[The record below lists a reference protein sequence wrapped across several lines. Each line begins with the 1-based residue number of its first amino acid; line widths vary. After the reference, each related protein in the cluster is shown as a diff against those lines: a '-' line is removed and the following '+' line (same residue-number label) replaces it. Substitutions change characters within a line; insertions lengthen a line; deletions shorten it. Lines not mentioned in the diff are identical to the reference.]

1 LGGSVSAIAE
11 IVGTSRR
18 QSAGRAV
25 VAATVGNMLEWY
37 DFTIYA
43 AFAVPISKNFFPADS
58 EVISLLLGFA
68 TFGLGFIARPFG
80 AVFLGGYADRRGR
93 RDALSLT
100 ILLMALGTG
109 IIALCPGYD
118 RIGIAA
124 PIVILLARLIQG
136 FSAGGEIGGAVST
149 LVEHAPPA
157 RRGFYA
163 SFQQMSQGGST
174 MLSGLV
180 AMTIALSLPAEA
192 IAAWGWRLA
201 FAVGLLIAPVG
212 LYIRRELEDAPLFKA
227 SSQATELPIR
237 VVLRDHWRAILTGML
252 IVMLWTVAQYIA
264 NYFPT
269 FAVREL
275 KTSLS
280 QSYLGPLVVG
290 TVLLFCPLVG
300 VLADR
305 YGRKRV
311 MIAGALGLLVIPY
324 PAFFYLIASPTA
336 GHLVAT
342 QIAVAVFMLIYTAPA
357 SAVLAELFPT
367 PVRATGISL
376 TYSLG
381 VAVFG
386 GFTPAIITAL
396 IGWTAQPVAVA
407 FYLMGA
413 AIISLATVLT
423 LKDRT
428 GEVLS

>member
-1 LGGSVSAIAE
+1 MSATLEVA
-11 IVGTSRR
+11 VGNPR
-18 QSAGRAV
+18 QSVGRAV

-43 AFAVPISKNFFPADS
+43 AFAIPISKSFFPADN
-58 EVISLLLGFA
+58 EVVSLLLSFV
-68 TFGLGFIARPFG
+68 TFGLGFVARPFG
-80 AVFLGGYADRRGR
+80 AAFLGGYADRKGR
-93 RDALSLT
+93 RNALSLT

-118 RIGIAA
+118 RIGLAA
-124 PIVILLARLIQG
+124 PIIILGARLIQG

-157 RRGFYA
+157 RRGLYA
-163 SFQQMSQGGST
+163 SFQQLSQGGST

-180 AMTIALSLPAEA
+180 AMTIALTLPPADV
-192 IAAWGWRLA
+192 AAWGWRLA
-201 FAVGLLIAPVG
+201 FGVGLLIAPVG
-212 LYIRRELEDAPLFKA
+212 LYIRRELEDAPIFTDKA
-227 SSQATELPIR
+227 ADHPAEMPIR
-237 VVLRDHWRAILTGML
+237 LVLRDHWRAVLAGML
-252 IVMLWTVAQYIA
+252 VVMLWTVAQYIA

-269 FAVREL
+269 FATREL
-275 KTSLS
+275 KVSLS

-300 VLADR
+300 ALADR
-305 YGRKRV
+305 FRRKRV
-311 MIAGALGLLVIPY
+311 MIVGALGLLVVAY
-324 PAFFYLIASPTA
+324 PAFAYLIASPCTDR
-336 GHLVAT
+336 LVAT
-342 QIAVAVFMLIYTAPA
+342 QITVAFFMLIYTAPA

-381 VAVFG
+381 VAIFG

-396 IGWTAQPVAVA
+396 IGWTGQPVAVA

-413 AIISLATVLT
+413 AFVSLIAVLLLT
-423 LKDRT
+423 DHT

>member
-1 LGGSVSAIAE
+1 VSAIAE
-11 IVGTSRR
+11 TATTKPG
-18 QSAGRAV
+18 QSIGSAV
-25 VAATVGNMLEWY
+25 FAATVGNMLEWY

-43 AFAVPISKNFFPADS
+43 AFAVPISKCFFPTDS
-58 EVISLLLGFA
+58 EVVSLLLGFG

-80 AVFLGGYADRRGR
+80 AAFLGGYADRRGR

-109 IIALCPGYD
+109 IIALCPGYN

-124 PIVILLARLIQG
+124 PVIIVLARLIQG

-157 RRGFYA
+157 RRGLYA

-180 AMTIALSLPAEA
+180 AMTIALLLPADA

-201 FAVGLLIAPVG
+201 FVVGLLIAPVG

-227 SSQATELPIR
+227 SNPAREMPIR
-237 VVLRDHWRAILTGML
+237 VVLRDHWRTVLTGML
-252 IVMLWTVAQYIA
+252 VVMLWTVSQYIA

-275 KTSLS
+275 KITLS

-300 VLADR
+300 ILADR
-305 YGRKRV
+305 YQRKRV
-311 MIAGALGLLVIPY
+311 MIAGALGLLVVAY
-324 PAFFYLIASPTA
+324 PAFSYLIAAPTA
-336 GHLVAT
+336 EHLVTT

-396 IGWTAQPVAVA
+396 ISWTAQPVSVA
-407 FYLMGA
+407 LYLMGA
-413 AIISLATVLT
+413 ALVSLATVLT
-423 LKDRT
+423 LTDHT
-428 GEVLS
+428 GEALS

>member
-1 LGGSVSAIAE
+1 MSATLEVA
-11 IVGTSRR
+11 VGNPR
-18 QSAGRAV
+18 QSVGRAV

-43 AFAVPISKNFFPADS
+43 AFAIPISKSFFPADN
-58 EVISLLLGFA
+58 EVVSLLLSFV
-68 TFGLGFIARPFG
+68 TFGLGFVARPFG
-80 AVFLGGYADRRGR
+80 AAFLGGYADRKGR
-93 RDALSLT
+93 RNALSLT

-118 RIGIAA
+118 RIGLAA
-124 PIVILLARLIQG
+124 PIIILGARLIQG

-157 RRGFYA
+157 RRGLYA
-163 SFQQMSQGGST
+163 SFQQLSQGGST

-180 AMTIALSLPAEA
+180 AMTIALTLPPADV
-192 IAAWGWRLA
+192 AAWGWRLA
-201 FAVGLLIAPVG
+201 FGVGLLIAPVG
-212 LYIRRELEDAPLFKA
+212 LYIRRELEDAPIFTDKA
-227 SSQATELPIR
+227 ADHPAEMPIR
-237 VVLRDHWRAILTGML
+237 LVLRDHWRAVLAGML
-252 IVMLWTVAQYIA
+252 VVMLWTVAQYIA

-269 FAVREL
+269 FATREL
-275 KTSLS
+275 KVSLS

-300 VLADR
+300 ALADR
-305 YGRKRV
+305 FRRKHV
-311 MIAGALGLLVIPY
+311 MIVGALGLLVVAY
-324 PAFFYLIASPTA
+324 PAFTYLIAAPSTDR
-336 GHLVAT
+336 LVAT
-342 QIAVAVFMLIYTAPA
+342 QITVAFFMLIYTAPA

-381 VAVFG
+381 VAIFG

-396 IGWTAQPVAVA
+396 IGWTGQPVAVA

-413 AIISLATVLT
+413 AFVSLIAVLLLT
-423 LKDRT
+423 DHT

>member
-1 LGGSVSAIAE
+1 VSAIAE
-11 IVGTSRR
+11 IAATNPR
-18 QSAGRAV
+18 QSVGRAV
-25 VAATVGNMLEWY
+25 FAATVGNMLEWY

-43 AFAVPISKNFFPADS
+43 AFAVPISRSFFPTDS
-58 EVISLLLGFA
+58 EVVSLLLGFA
-68 TFGLGFIARPFG
+68 TFGLGFVARPFG
-80 AVFLGGYADRRGR
+80 AAFLGGYADRRGR
-93 RDALSLT
+93 RYALSLT

-124 PIVILLARLIQG
+124 PIVIVLARLIQG

-157 RRGFYA
+157 RRGLYA

-180 AMTIALSLPAEA
+180 AMTIALLLPPDA
-192 IAAWGWRLA
+192 ILAWGWRLA
-201 FAVGLLIAPVG
+201 FVVGLLIAPVG

-227 SSQATELPIR
+227 SNHGSEMPILL
-237 VVLRDHWRAILTGML
+237 VLRDHWRTVLTGML
-252 IVMLWTVAQYIA
+252 VVMLWTVSQYIA

-275 KTSLS
+275 KVPLS

-290 TVLLFCPLVG
+290 AVLLFCPLVG
-300 VLADR
+300 ILADR
-305 YGRKRV
+305 YQRKRV
-311 MIAGALGLLVIPY
+311 MIVGALGLLVVAY
-324 PAFFYLIASPTA
+324 PAFSYLIAAPTA
-336 GHLVAT
+336 EHLVAT

-396 IGWTAQPVAVA
+396 ISWTAQPISVAL
-407 FYLMGA
+407 YLMGA
-413 AIISLATVLT
+413 ALISLATVLT
-423 LKDRT
+423 LTDHT
-428 GEVLS
+428 GETLS

>member
-1 LGGSVSAIAE
+1 VSAIAE
-11 IVGTSRR
+11 MAATNPR
-18 QSAGRAV
+18 QSVGRAV
-25 VAATVGNMLEWY
+25 FAATVGNMLEWY

-43 AFAVPISKNFFPADS
+43 AFAVPISRSFFPTDS
-58 EVISLLLGFA
+58 EVVSLLLGFA
-68 TFGLGFIARPFG
+68 TFGLGFVARPFG
-80 AVFLGGYADRRGR
+80 AAVLGGYADRRGR
-93 RDALSLT
+93 RYALSLT

-118 RIGIAA
+118 RIGIVA
-124 PIVILLARLIQG
+124 PIVIVLARLIQG

-157 RRGFYA
+157 RRGLYA

-180 AMTIALSLPAEA
+180 AMTIALLLPPDA
-192 IAAWGWRLA
+192 ILAWGWRLA
-201 FAVGLLIAPVG
+201 FVVGLLIAPVG

-227 SSQATELPIR
+227 SNHGSEMPILL
-237 VVLRDHWRAILTGML
+237 VLRDHWRTVLTGML
-252 IVMLWTVAQYIA
+252 VVMLWTVSQYIA

-275 KTSLS
+275 KVPLS

-290 TVLLFCPLVG
+290 AVLLFCPLVG
-300 VLADR
+300 ILADR
-305 YGRKRV
+305 YQRKRV
-311 MIAGALGLLVIPY
+311 MIVGALGLLVVAY
-324 PAFFYLIASPTA
+324 PAFSYLIAAPTA
-336 GHLVAT
+336 EHLVAT

-396 IGWTAQPVAVA
+396 ISWTAQPISVAL
-407 FYLMGA
+407 YLMGA
-413 AIISLATVLT
+413 ALVSLATVLT
-423 LKDRT
+423 LTDHT
-428 GEVLS
+428 GEALS

>member
-1 LGGSVSAIAE
+1 MSAIAE
-11 IVGTSRR
+11 SITTNPR

-58 EVISLLLGFA
+58 EVVSLLLGFA

-80 AVFLGGYADRRGR
+80 AAFLGGYADRRGR

-227 SSQATELPIR
+227 SSHATELPIR
-237 VVLRDHWRAILTGML
+237 VVLRDRWRAILTGML

-275 KTSLS
+275 KVSLS

-290 TVLLFCPLVG
+290 AVLLFCPLVG
-300 VLADR
+300 VLADQ

-311 MIAGALGLLVIPY
+311 MIAGAVGLLVVAY
-324 PAFFYLIASPTA
+324 PAFSYLIASPTA

-413 AIISLATVLT
+413 AIISLATILT

>member
-1 LGGSVSAIAE
+1 MSAIAE
-11 IVGTSRR
+11 TITTNPR

-25 VAATVGNMLEWY
+25 IAATVGNMLEWY

-43 AFAVPISKNFFPADS
+43 AFAVPISKSFFPAHS
-58 EVISLLLGFA
+58 EVVSLLLGFV
-68 TFGLGFIARPFG
+68 TFGLGFVARPFG
-80 AVFLGGYADRRGR
+80 AAFLGGYADRRGR
-93 RDALSLT
+93 REALSLT
-100 ILLMALGTG
+100 ILLMAFGTG

-124 PIVILLARLIQG
+124 PLIILLARLIQG

-149 LVEHAPPA
+149 LVEHAPPE
-157 RRGFYA
+157 RRGLFA

-174 MLSGLV
+174 LLSGLV
-180 AMTIALSLPAEA
+180 AMTIALALPAEA
-192 IAAWGWRLA
+192 VAEWGWRLA
-201 FAVGLLIAPVG
+201 FIVGLLIAPVG
-212 LYIRRELEDAPLFKA
+212 LYIRRELEDAPLFKEKI
-227 SSQATELPIR
+227 SREHGVPIGA
-237 VVLRDHWRAILTGML
+237 VLRDHWRAVVTGML

-275 KTSLS
+275 KVSLS
-280 QSYLGPLVVG
+280 QSYLGPLTVG
-290 TVLLFCPLVG
+290 AVLLFCPLVG
-300 VLADR
+300 ILSDR
-305 YGRKRV
+305 YRRKRV
-311 MIAGALGLLVIPY
+311 MMVGALGLLVVAY
-324 PAFFYLIASPTA
+324 PAFSFLIAAPSTER
-336 GHLVAT
+336 LITT

-367 PVRATGISL
+367 PVRATGIAL

-396 IGWTAQPVAVA
+396 IGWTGQPVSVA
-407 FYLMGA
+407 LYLMA
-413 AIISLATVLT
+413 AACISLITVLT
-423 LKDRT
+423 LQDHT

>member
-1 LGGSVSAIAE
+1 VSAIAE
-11 IVGTSRR
+11 PAISNPR
-18 QSAGRAV
+18 QSVGRAV
-25 VAATVGNMLEWY
+25 VAATIGNMLEWY

-43 AFAVPISKNFFPADS
+43 AFAVPISRSFFPADS
-58 EVISLLLGFA
+58 EVVSLLLGLV
-68 TFGLGFIARPFG
+68 TFGLGFVARPFG
-80 AVFLGGYADRRGR
+80 AAFLGGYADRRGR

-109 IIALCPGYD
+109 IIALCPSYD

-124 PIVILLARLIQG
+124 PVIILLARLIQG

-157 RRGFYA
+157 RRGLYA
-163 SFQQMSQGGST
+163 SFQQLSQGGST

-180 AMTIALSLPAEA
+180 ALTIALALPADA
-192 IAAWGWRLA
+192 IADWGWRLA
-201 FAVGLLIAPVG
+201 FVVGLLIAPVG

-227 SSQATELPIR
+227 SDHAKEMPIR
-237 VVLRDHWRAILTGML
+237 VVLRDHWRAVLTGML
-252 IVMLWTVAQYIA
+252 IVMLWTVSQYIA

-275 KTSLS
+275 KLSLS

-290 TVLLFCPLVG
+290 SVLLFCPLVG
-300 VLADR
+300 ILADR
-305 YGRKRV
+305 YRRKRV
-311 MIAGALGLLVIPY
+311 MMVGALGLAIVAY
-324 PAFFYLIASPTA
+324 PAFAFLIAAPSTE
-336 GHLVAT
+336 HLVAT

-381 VAVFG
+381 VALFG

-396 IGWTAQPVAVA
+396 IGWTGQPVSVA
-407 FYLMGA
+407 FYLIGA
-413 AIISLATVLT
+413 ALVSLVTVLT
-423 LKDRT
+423 LRDHT

>member
-1 LGGSVSAIAE
+1 MSAIAE
-11 IVGTSRR
+11 TMTTNPR

-25 VAATVGNMLEWY
+25 IAATVGNMLEWY

-43 AFAVPISKNFFPADS
+43 AFAVPISKSFFPADS
-58 EVISLLLGFA
+58 EVFSLLLGFV
-68 TFGLGFIARPFG
+68 TFGLGFVARPFG
-80 AVFLGGYADRRGR
+80 AAFLGGYADRRGR

-100 ILLMALGTG
+100 ILLMAFGTG
-109 IIALCPGYD
+109 IIALCPSYD
-118 RIGIAA
+118 SIGISA
-124 PIVILLARLIQG
+124 PLIILLARLIQG

-149 LVEHAPPA
+149 LVEHAPPE
-157 RRGFYA
+157 RRGLFA

-180 AMTIALSLPAEA
+180 AMTIALALPADA
-192 IAAWGWRLA
+192 VAAWGWRLA
-201 FAVGLLIAPVG
+201 FVVGLLIAPVG
-212 LYIRRELEDAPLFKA
+212 LYIRRELEDAPLFKQKISHEQGA
-227 SSQATELPIR
+227 PIR
-237 VVLRDHWRAILTGML
+237 IVLRDHWRAVVTGML

-275 KTSLS
+275 KVSLS

-290 TVLLFCPLVG
+290 AVLLFCPLVG
-300 VLADR
+300 ILSDR
-305 YGRKRV
+305 YQRKRV
-311 MIAGALGLLVIPY
+311 MMVGALGLLLVAY
-324 PAFFYLIASPTA
+324 PAFSFLIAAPSTER
-336 GHLVAT
+336 LVAT

-396 IGWTAQPVAVA
+396 IGWTAQPVSVA
-407 FYLMGA
+407 FYLMA
-413 AIISLATVLT
+413 AALISLVTVLT

>member
-1 LGGSVSAIAE
+1 MAI
-11 IVGTSRR
+11 SKPR
-18 QSAGRAV
+18 QSVGRAV

-43 AFAVPISKNFFPADS
+43 AFAVPISKSFFPADS
-58 EVISLLLGFA
+58 EVVSLLLGLV
-68 TFGLGFIARPFG
+68 TFGLGFVARPFG
-80 AVFLGGYADRRGR
+80 AAFLGGYADRRGR

-100 ILLMALGTG
+100 IFLMALGTG
-109 IIALCPGYD
+109 IIALCPTYD
-118 RIGIAA
+118 RIGLAA
-124 PIVILLARLIQG
+124 PIIILLARLIQG

-157 RRGFYA
+157 RRGLYA

-180 AMTIALSLPAEA
+180 AVTIALSLPADA
-192 IAAWGWRLA
+192 IADWGWRLA
-201 FAVGLLIAPVG
+201 FLVGLLIAPVG

-227 SSQATELPIR
+227 SDQAKEMPIR
-237 VVLRDHWRAILTGML
+237 VVLRDHWRAVLTGML
-252 IVMLWTVAQYIA
+252 IVMLWTVSQYIA

-275 KTSLS
+275 KLSLS

-290 TVLLFCPLVG
+290 SVLLFCPLVG
-300 VLADR
+300 ILADR
-305 YGRKRV
+305 YRRKRV
-311 MIAGALGLLVIPY
+311 MTVGALGLAVVAY
-324 PAFFYLIASPTA
+324 PAFSFLIAAPSTE
-336 GHLVAT
+336 HLVAT
-342 QIAVAVFMLIYTAPA
+342 QITVAIFMLIYTAPA

-381 VAVFG
+381 VTVFG

-396 IGWTAQPVAVA
+396 ISWTGQPVSVA
-407 FYLMGA
+407 FYLIGA
-413 AIISLATVLT
+413 ALISLAAVLT
-423 LKDRT
+423 LTDHT

>member
-1 LGGSVSAIAE
+1 MSAIAE
-11 IVGTSRR
+11 TMTTNPR

-25 VAATVGNMLEWY
+25 IAATVGNMLEWY

-43 AFAVPISKNFFPADS
+43 AFAVPISKSFFPADS
-58 EVISLLLGFA
+58 EVFSLLLGFV
-68 TFGLGFIARPFG
+68 TFGLGFVARPFG
-80 AVFLGGYADRRGR
+80 AAFLGGYADRRGR

-100 ILLMALGTG
+100 ILLMAFGTG
-109 IIALCPGYD
+109 IIALCPSYD
-118 RIGIAA
+118 SIGISA
-124 PIVILLARLIQG
+124 PLIILLARLIQG

-149 LVEHAPPA
+149 LVEHAPPE
-157 RRGFYA
+157 RRGLFA

-180 AMTIALSLPAEA
+180 AMTIALALPADA
-192 IAAWGWRLA
+192 VAAWGWRLA
-201 FAVGLLIAPVG
+201 FVVGLLIAPVG
-212 LYIRRELEDAPLFKA
+212 LYIRRELEDAPLFKQNISHEQGA
-227 SSQATELPIR
+227 PIR
-237 VVLRDHWRAILTGML
+237 IVLRDHWRAVVTGML

-275 KTSLS
+275 KVSLS

-290 TVLLFCPLVG
+290 AVLLFCPLVG
-300 VLADR
+300 ILSDR
-305 YGRKRV
+305 YQRKRV
-311 MIAGALGLLVIPY
+311 MMVGALGLLLVAY
-324 PAFFYLIASPTA
+324 PAFSFLIAAPSTER
-336 GHLVAT
+336 LVTT

-396 IGWTAQPVAVA
+396 IGWTAQPVSVA
-407 FYLMGA
+407 FYLMA
-413 AIISLATVLT
+413 AALISLVTVLT

>member
-1 LGGSVSAIAE
+1 MSATLEVA
-11 IVGTSRR
+11 VGNPR
-18 QSAGRAV
+18 QSVGRAV

-43 AFAVPISKNFFPADS
+43 AFAIPISKSFFPADN
-58 EVISLLLGFA
+58 EVVSLLLSFV
-68 TFGLGFIARPFG
+68 TFGLGFVARPFG
-80 AVFLGGYADRRGR
+80 AAFLGGYADRKGR
-93 RDALSLT
+93 RNALSLT

-118 RIGIAA
+118 RIGLAA
-124 PIVILLARLIQG
+124 PIIILGARLIQG

-157 RRGFYA
+157 RRGLYA
-163 SFQQMSQGGST
+163 SFQQLSQGGST

-180 AMTIALSLPAEA
+180 AMTIALTLPPADV
-192 IAAWGWRLA
+192 AAWGWRLA
-201 FAVGLLIAPVG
+201 FGVGLLIAPVG
-212 LYIRRELEDAPLFKA
+212 LYIRRELEDAPIFTDKA
-227 SSQATELPIR
+227 ADHPAEMPIR
-237 VVLRDHWRAILTGML
+237 LVLRDHWRAVLAGML
-252 IVMLWTVAQYIA
+252 VVMLWTVAQYIA

-269 FAVREL
+269 FATREL
-275 KTSLS
+275 KVSLS

-300 VLADR
+300 ALADR
-305 YGRKRV
+305 FRRKRV
-311 MIAGALGLLVIPY
+311 MIVGALGLLVVAY
-324 PAFFYLIASPTA
+324 PAFTYLIAAPSTDR
-336 GHLVAT
+336 LVAT
-342 QIAVAVFMLIYTAPA
+342 QITVAFFMLIYTAPA

-381 VAVFG
+381 VAIFG

-396 IGWTAQPVAVA
+396 IGWTGQPVAVA

-413 AIISLATVLT
+413 AFVSLIAVLLLT
-423 LKDRT
+423 DHT

>member
-1 LGGSVSAIAE
+1 VSAIAE

-180 AMTIALSLPAEA
+180 AMTIALLLPAEA

-227 SSQATELPIR
+227 SSHATELPIR

-275 KTSLS
+275 KVSLS

-300 VLADR
+300 VVADR

>member
-1 LGGSVSAIAE
+1 MSATLEVA
-11 IVGTSRR
+11 VGNPR
-18 QSAGRAV
+18 QSVGRAV

-43 AFAVPISKNFFPADS
+43 AFAIPISKSFFPADN
-58 EVISLLLGFA
+58 EVVSLLLSFV
-68 TFGLGFIARPFG
+68 TFGLGFVARPFG
-80 AVFLGGYADRRGR
+80 AAFLGGYADRKGR
-93 RDALSLT
+93 RNALSLT

-118 RIGIAA
+118 RIGLAA
-124 PIVILLARLIQG
+124 PIIILGARLIQG

-157 RRGFYA
+157 RRGLYA
-163 SFQQMSQGGST
+163 SFQQLSQGGST

-180 AMTIALSLPAEA
+180 AMTIALTLSPADV
-192 IAAWGWRLA
+192 AAWGWRLA
-201 FAVGLLIAPVG
+201 FGVGLLIAPVG
-212 LYIRRELEDAPLFKA
+212 LYIRRELEDAPIFTDKA
-227 SSQATELPIR
+227 ADHPAEMPIR
-237 VVLRDHWRAILTGML
+237 LVLRDHWRAVLAGML
-252 IVMLWTVAQYIA
+252 VVMLWTVAQYIA

-269 FAVREL
+269 FATREL
-275 KTSLS
+275 KVSLS

-300 VLADR
+300 ALADR
-305 YGRKRV
+305 FRRKRV
-311 MIAGALGLLVIPY
+311 MIVGALGLLVVAY
-324 PAFFYLIASPTA
+324 PAFTYLIAAPSTDR
-336 GHLVAT
+336 LVAT
-342 QIAVAVFMLIYTAPA
+342 QITVAFFMLIYTAPA

-381 VAVFG
+381 VAIFG

-396 IGWTAQPVAVA
+396 IGWTGQPVAVA

-413 AIISLATVLT
+413 AFVSLIAVLLLT
-423 LKDRT
+423 DHT

>member
-1 LGGSVSAIAE
+1 VSAIAE
-11 IVGTSRR
+11 IAVTSPR
-18 QSAGRAV
+18 QSVGRAV
-25 VAATVGNMLEWY
+25 AAATIGNMLEWY

-58 EVISLLLGFA
+58 EVVSLLLGFV
-68 TFGLGFIARPFG
+68 TFGLGFVARPFG
-80 AVFLGGYADRRGR
+80 AAFLGGYADRRGR

-100 ILLMALGTG
+100 ILLMAFGTG

-124 PIVILLARLIQG
+124 PVIILLARLIQG

-149 LVEHAPPA
+149 LVEHAPPG
-157 RRGFYA
+157 RRGLYA

-180 AMTIALSLPAEA
+180 AVTIALALTPEA
-192 IAAWGWRLA
+192 IAEWGWRLA
-201 FAVGLLIAPVG
+201 FVVGLLIAPVG
-212 LYIRRELEDAPLFKA
+212 LYIRRELEDAPLFKV
-227 SSQATELPIR
+227 SSHAQEMTIR
-237 VVLRDHWRAILTGML
+237 VVLRDHWRAVLTGML
-252 IVMLWTVAQYIA
+252 VVMLWTVAQYIA

-275 KTSLS
+275 KVSLS

-290 TVLLFCPLVG
+290 SVLLFCPLVG
-300 VLADR
+300 MLADR
-305 YGRKRV
+305 YRRKRV
-311 MIAGALGLLVIPY
+311 MLVGALGLFAVAY
-324 PAFFYLIASPTA
+324 PAFSYLIAAPTA

-381 VAVFG
+381 VAIFG

-396 IGWTAQPVAVA
+396 ISWTAQPVSVA

-413 AIISLATVLT
+413 ALISLVTVMT

>member
-1 LGGSVSAIAE
+1 MSAIAE
-11 IVGTSRR
+11 SGITNER

-43 AFAVPISKNFFPADS
+43 AFAVPISKAFFPADS
-58 EVISLLLGFA
+58 EVVSLLLGFV
-68 TFGLGFIARPFG
+68 TFGIGFVARPFG
-80 AVFLGGYADRRGR
+80 AAVLGSFADRRGR

-100 ILLMALGTG
+100 IFLMALGTG
-109 IIALCPGYD
+109 MIALCPRYD
-118 RIGIAA
+118 SIGLAA
-124 PIVILLARLIQG
+124 PIIILLARLIQG

-149 LVEHAPPA
+149 LVEYAPPG

-180 AMTIALSLPAEA
+180 AVIISLALPASAVTE
-192 IAAWGWRLA
+192 WGWRLA
-201 FAVGLLIAPVG
+201 FVVGLLIAPVG
-212 LYIRRELEDAPLFKA
+212 IYIRRELEDAPLFKA
-227 SSQATELPIR
+227 AGHGAEMPIR
-237 VVLRDHWRAILTGML
+237 SVLRDHWRTVLTGML
-252 IVMLWTVAQYIA
+252 VVMLWTVAQYIA

-275 KTSLS
+275 KLSLS

-290 TVLLFCPLVG
+290 IVLLFCPLIG
-300 VLADR
+300 ALADR
-305 YGRKRV
+305 YGRRRV
-311 MIAGALGLLVIPY
+311 MLAGAAGLAIVAY
-324 PAFFYLIASPTA
+324 PAFSYLIASPTPER
-336 GHLVAT
+336 LVAT
-342 QIAVAVFMLIYTAPA
+342 QIVVALCMLIYTAPA

-367 PVRATGISL
+367 RVRATGISL

-381 VAVFG
+381 VAIFG

-396 IGWTAQPVAVA
+396 ISWTAQPVAVA

-413 AIISLATVLT
+413 AVISLATVLT
-423 LKDRT
+423 LTDRT
-428 GEVLS
+428 GETLS

>member
-1 LGGSVSAIAE
+1 MSAIAE
-11 IVGTSRR
+11 TMTTNPR

-25 VAATVGNMLEWY
+25 IAATVGNMLEWY

-43 AFAVPISKNFFPADS
+43 AFAVPISKSFFPADS
-58 EVISLLLGFA
+58 EVVSLLLGFV
-68 TFGLGFIARPFG
+68 TFGLGFVARPFG
-80 AVFLGGYADRRGR
+80 AAFLGGYADRRGR

-100 ILLMALGTG
+100 ILLMAFGTG
-109 IIALCPGYD
+109 IIALCPSYD
-118 RIGIAA
+118 SIGISA
-124 PIVILLARLIQG
+124 PLIILLARLIQG

-149 LVEHAPPA
+149 LVEHAPPE
-157 RRGFYA
+157 RRGLFA

-180 AMTIALSLPAEA
+180 AMTIALALPADA
-192 IAAWGWRLA
+192 VAAWGWRLA
-201 FAVGLLIAPVG
+201 FVVGLLIAPVG
-212 LYIRRELEDAPLFKA
+212 LYIRRELEDAPLFKQKISHEQGA
-227 SSQATELPIR
+227 PIR
-237 VVLRDHWRAILTGML
+237 IVLRDHWRAVVTGML

-275 KTSLS
+275 KVSLS

-290 TVLLFCPLVG
+290 AVLLFCPLVG
-300 VLADR
+300 ILSDR
-305 YGRKRV
+305 YQRKRV
-311 MIAGALGLLVIPY
+311 MMVGALGLLLVAY
-324 PAFFYLIASPTA
+324 PAFAFLIAAPSTER
-336 GHLVAT
+336 LVAT

-396 IGWTAQPVAVA
+396 IGWTAQPVSVA
-407 FYLMGA
+407 FYLMA
-413 AIISLATVLT
+413 AALISLVTVLT